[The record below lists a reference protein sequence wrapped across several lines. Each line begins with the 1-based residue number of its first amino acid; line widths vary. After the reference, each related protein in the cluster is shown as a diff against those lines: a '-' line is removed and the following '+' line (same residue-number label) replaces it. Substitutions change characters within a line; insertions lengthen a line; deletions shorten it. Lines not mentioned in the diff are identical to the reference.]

1 MKQAEE
7 LAQREAEEKR
17 RKEMQELGEKRR
29 IEEKRLQEE
38 QERIARESAEKEAEL
53 KRKAEEAALYQT
65 LKVTYMVSMFS
76 PTNFFPILLSVNAH
90 FLFVEM
96 I

>member
-1 MKQAEE
+1 MLDLE
-7 LAQREAEEKR
+7 
-17 RKEMQELGEKRR
+17 EKRR

-38 QERIARESAEKEAEL
+38 QERIAQENAEKEAEL

-65 LKVTYMVSMFS
+65 LKVTSIVYMFY
-76 PTNFFPILLSVNAH
+76 PTNFCFIHLSINAH
-90 FLFVEM
+90 ILFLEV

>member
-1 MKQAEE
+1 
-7 LAQREAEEKR
+7 
-17 RKEMQELGEKRR
+17 MQDLEEKRR

-65 LKVTYMVSMFS
+65 LKVTYMVSMFYS
-76 PTNFFPILLSVNAH
+76 TNFCPILLSVNAH

-96 I
+96 IGWVSIAL